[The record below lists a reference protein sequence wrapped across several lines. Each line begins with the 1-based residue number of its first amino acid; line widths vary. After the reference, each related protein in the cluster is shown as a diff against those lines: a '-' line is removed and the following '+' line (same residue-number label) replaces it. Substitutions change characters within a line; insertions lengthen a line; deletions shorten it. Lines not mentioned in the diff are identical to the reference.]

1 MKRDV
6 PATPFK
12 VDGPNSTWTSSSES
26 PENPVG
32 QLSTTIQASSQE
44 VANMTTLAKRG
55 QKSSSSTA
63 GGAAQQ
69 GGSASAGQ
77 QIPPSLHQYN
87 TQMFN
92 KICFKNRSIK

>member
-6 PATPFK
+6 PATPFE
-12 VDGPNSTWTSSSES
+12 VDGPNSTWTSSSDS

-32 QLSTTIQASSQE
+32 QLPTMTQAGAQE
-44 VANMTTLAKRG
+44 VATMTTPAKRG
-55 QKSSSSTA
+55 QRSSSPNA

-69 GGSASAGQ
+69 GGSTPTGQ

-87 TQMFN
+87 MQQLQHE
-92 KICFKNRSIK
+92 KSKQLK

>member
-12 VDGPNSTWTSSSES
+12 VDGPNSTWTS

-32 QLSTTIQASSQE
+32 QLATMTQAGAQE
-44 VANMTTLAKRG
+44 VATMTTLARRG
-55 QKSSSSTA
+55 QRSSSSNA

-69 GGSASAGQ
+69 GGSTSTGQ
-77 QIPPSLHQYN
+77 QVPPSLHQY
-87 TQMFN
+87 MLRMLN
-92 KICFKNRSIK
+92 KICFSNRSIK